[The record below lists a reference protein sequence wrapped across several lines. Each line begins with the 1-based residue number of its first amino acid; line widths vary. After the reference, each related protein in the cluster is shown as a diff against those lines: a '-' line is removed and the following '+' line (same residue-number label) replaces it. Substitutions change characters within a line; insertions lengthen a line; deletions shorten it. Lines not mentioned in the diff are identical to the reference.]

1 MNLYR
6 FCTRGPATA
15 IALLCGLLL
24 ATGAVAQESQD
35 VADFEEHLGSIIPA
49 DIVLTDE
56 EGQTVTVGEFF
67 DKPTILNFVYF
78 ECPGICT
85 PLLTEIADILG
96 KSNLDPAKDPFQ
108 IVSVS
113 FDPDDKPEVAKAKRE
128 NYLAQLSRPLPP
140 ETWRF
145 MTTDKANIE
154 RLTGA
159 AGFHY
164 KPVGGEFIHPGGLII
179 VSPERKIVRYLY
191 GTQFLPFDFQM
202 GIYEAQQGNV
212 TPTTARLLRFCFSYD
227 PAGRTYVFN
236 LARVVATVM
245 LTSVAFFV
253 VFLVFSTRRVRRK
266 ES

>member
-1 MNLYR
+1 MKILR
-6 FCTRGPATA
+6 TCRIRRLGAFAAVLC
-15 IALLCGLLL
+15 LL
-24 ATGAVAQESQD
+24 GAGAAWAQESQD
-35 VADFEEHLGSIIPA
+35 VADFEDHLGSIIPP
-49 DIVLTDE
+49 DIVLVDE
-56 EGQTVTVGEFF
+56 EGNSVTTGEFF

-85 PLLTEIADILG
+85 PLLTEIGDILG
-96 KSNLDPAKDPFQ
+96 KSNLDPAKTPFQ

-113 FDPDDKPEVAKAKRE
+113 FEPNDTPETAKAKRT

-164 KPVGGEFIHPGGLII
+164 KPVGGEYVHPGGLII

-191 GTQFLPFDFQM
+191 GISFLPFDFQM
-202 GIYEAQQGNV
+202 AVYEAQRGKV

-227 PAGRTYVFN
+227 PQARTYVFN

-245 LTSVAFFV
+245 LTSVAFFII
-253 VFLVFSTRRVRRK
+253 FLVFSTRRVRRK

>member
-1 MNLYR
+1 MLKSFDVR
-6 FCTRGPATA
+6 RSGAVLA
-15 IALLCGLLL
+15 VLCGLLL
-24 ATGAVAQESQD
+24 APPPATAQESQEF
-35 VADFEEHLGSIIPA
+35 ADFEEHLGSIIPA

-56 EGQTVTVGEFF
+56 TGQQVTVGEFF

-96 KSNLDPAKDPFQ
+96 KSNLHPDKDSFQ

-113 FDPDDKPEVAKAKRE
+113 FDPDDKPEVAAAKRE

-164 KPVGGEFIHPGGLII
+164 KPVGGEYVHPGGLII

-202 GIYEAQQGNV
+202 GVYEAQQGKV

-227 PAGRTYVFN
+227 PEGRTYVFN
-236 LARVVATVM
+236 LAKVVASVM
-245 LTSVAFFV
+245 LTSVAFFII
-253 VFLVFSTRRVRRK
+253 FLVFSTRRVRRK